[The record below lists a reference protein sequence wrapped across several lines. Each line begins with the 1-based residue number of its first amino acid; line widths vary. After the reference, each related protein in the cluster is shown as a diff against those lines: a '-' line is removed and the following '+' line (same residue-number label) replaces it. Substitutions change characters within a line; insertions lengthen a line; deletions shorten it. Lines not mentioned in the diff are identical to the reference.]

1 LKERPIRKRLIEMAA
16 YHPETELVPYLR
28 GGLSAE
34 ERSQV
39 ERHLE
44 QCSQCRQSME
54 SAGAMLSRIAH
65 AVDEVRAP
73 DWTQYRIELRR
84 KMRAVEAGRVNG
96 ARRWRLAG
104 FGWPSIAMSAAAA
117 AILGIAI
124 IMHHGGGLPAPGVDQ
139 LQMPQEMSDADV
151 GLLANYRVV
160 EHLDLL
166 ENYDVIEHLD
176 ELAPGDR
183 RNHETSS

>member
-1 LKERPIRKRLIEMAA
+1 MAA

-34 ERSQV
+34 ERGRV
-39 ERHLE
+39 AGHLE
-44 QCSQCRQSME
+44 HCAQCRQTAE
-54 SAGAMLSRIAH
+54 SADAMLSQIAR

-73 DWTQYRIELRR
+73 DWTRYRIELRR
-84 KMRAVEAGRVNG
+84 KLRAVEAGRNG
-96 ARRWRLAG
+96 VPGRWRLAG

-117 AILGIAI
+117 ILAIALV
-124 IMHHGGGLPAPGVDQ
+124 MHRGGSLPAPGVDQ

-166 ENYDVIEHLD
+166 ENYDVIQHLD

-183 RNHETSS
+183 QNHETSS

>member
-1 LKERPIRKRLIEMAA
+1 MAA
-16 YHPETELVPYLR
+16 YHPETDLVPYLR

-34 ERSQV
+34 ERDRI

-44 QCSQCRQSME
+44 HCAQCHQSME
-54 SAGAMLSRIAH
+54 SADAMLSRIAD
-65 AVDEVRAP
+65 AVDDVRAP
-73 DWTQYRIELRR
+73 DWTQYRVELRR
-84 KMRAVEAGRVNG
+84 KLRSVEAGRSDVSG
-96 ARRWRLAG
+96 RWRIAG

-117 AILGIAI
+117 ILAIAI
-124 IMHHGGGLPAPGVDQ
+124 VMHRSGGLPAPGVDQ

-166 ENYDVIEHLD
+166 ENYDVIQHLD

-183 RNHETSS
+183 QNHETSS